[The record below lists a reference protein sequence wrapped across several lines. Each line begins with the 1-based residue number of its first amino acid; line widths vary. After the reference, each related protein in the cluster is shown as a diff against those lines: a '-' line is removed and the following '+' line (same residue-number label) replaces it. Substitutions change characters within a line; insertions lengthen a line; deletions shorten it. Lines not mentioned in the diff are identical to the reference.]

1 MTEDNNMP
9 EIGPKDELID
19 AIAELDDEGD
29 RVIELKDEETGEKTK
44 AIVESTFL
52 FNGNNYV
59 VLILDTDE
67 TDEDGEI
74 IQDYVI
80 MRFVDKGGDVL
91 LESLVEK
98 EEDGE
103 ELEEFLAVED
113 EDLLEKLI
121 EVVQADFEADEAF
134 DDEEGTKRGTKLTKL
149 FSKTNGIPTQY
160 DPMIVVHKKRWF
172 SIRAGKE
179 K

>member
-1 MTEDNNMP
+1 MADDNNIN

-29 RVIELKDEETGEKTK
+29 RVIELKDEETGETTK
-44 AIVESTFL
+44 AVVESTFL

-67 TDEDGEI
+67 KDEDGEI

-91 LESLVEK
+91 LESIVEK
-98 EEDGE
+98 EED
-103 ELEEFLAVED
+103 VIYD
-113 EDLLEKLI
+113 YYEKLC
-121 EVVQADFEADEAF
+121 DELYG
-134 DDEEGTKRGTKLTKL
+134 DDEE
-149 FSKTNGIPTQY
+149 SE
-160 DPMIVVHKKRWF
+160 D
-172 SIRAGKE
+172 E
-179 K
+179 

>member
-29 RVIELKDEETGEKTK
+29 RVIELKDEETGETTK

-98 EEDGE
+98 EED
-103 ELEEFLAVED
+103 VIYD
-113 EDLLEKLI
+113 YYEKLC
-121 EVVQADFEADEAF
+121 DELYG
-134 DDEEGTKRGTKLTKL
+134 DDEE
-149 FSKTNGIPTQY
+149 SE
-160 DPMIVVHKKRWF
+160 D
-172 SIRAGKE
+172 E
-179 K
+179 

>member
-98 EEDGE
+98 EED
-103 ELEEFLAVED
+103 VIYD
-113 EDLLEKLI
+113 YYEKLC
-121 EVVQADFEADEAF
+121 DELYG
-134 DDEEGTKRGTKLTKL
+134 DDEE
-149 FSKTNGIPTQY
+149 SE
-160 DPMIVVHKKRWF
+160 D
-172 SIRAGKE
+172 E
-179 K
+179 

>member
-98 EEDGE
+98 EEDVIYDYYDKLCD
-103 ELEEFLAVED
+103 ELYG
-113 EDLLEKLI
+113 
-121 EVVQADFEADEAF
+121 
-134 DDEEGTKRGTKLTKL
+134 DDEE
-149 FSKTNGIPTQY
+149 S
-160 DPMIVVHKKRWF
+160 D
-172 SIRAGKE
+172 E
-179 K
+179 

>member
-1 MTEDNNMP
+1 MP

-98 EEDGE
+98 EED
-103 ELEEFLAVED
+103 VIYD
-113 EDLLEKLI
+113 YYEKLC
-121 EVVQADFEADEAF
+121 DELYS
-134 DDEEGTKRGTKLTKL
+134 DDEE
-149 FSKTNGIPTQY
+149 SEN
-160 DPMIVVHKKRWF
+160 
-172 SIRAGKE
+172 E
-179 K
+179 

>member
-29 RVIELKDEETGEKTK
+29 RVIELKDEETGEVTK

-74 IQDYVI
+74 IQDSVI

-98 EEDGE
+98 EED
-103 ELEEFLAVED
+103 VIYD
-113 EDLLEKLI
+113 YYEKLC
-121 EVVQADFEADEAF
+121 DELYG
-134 DDEEGTKRGTKLTKL
+134 DDEE
-149 FSKTNGIPTQY
+149 SEN
-160 DPMIVVHKKRWF
+160 
-172 SIRAGKE
+172 E
-179 K
+179 

>member
-29 RVIELKDEETGEKTK
+29 RVIELKDEETGETTK

-59 VLILDTDE
+59 VLILDSDE

-98 EEDGE
+98 EEDVIYE
-103 ELEEFLAVED
+103 YY
-113 EDLLEKLI
+113 EKLC
-121 EVVQADFEADEAF
+121 DELYG
-134 DDEEGTKRGTKLTKL
+134 DDEE
-149 FSKTNGIPTQY
+149 SE
-160 DPMIVVHKKRWF
+160 D
-172 SIRAGKE
+172 E
-179 K
+179 

>member
-29 RVIELKDEETGEKTK
+29 RVIELKDEETGETTK

-52 FNGNNYV
+52 FNGNNYA

-98 EEDGE
+98 EED
-103 ELEEFLAVED
+103 VIYD
-113 EDLLEKLI
+113 YYEKLC
-121 EVVQADFEADEAF
+121 DELYG
-134 DDEEGTKRGTKLTKL
+134 DDEE
-149 FSKTNGIPTQY
+149 SEN
-160 DPMIVVHKKRWF
+160 
-172 SIRAGKE
+172 E
-179 K
+179 

>member
-1 MTEDNNMP
+1 MRKTMTEDNNMP

-29 RVIELKDEETGEKTK
+29 RVIELKDEETGETTK

-91 LESLVEK
+91 LESIVEK
-98 EEDGE
+98 EED
-103 ELEEFLAVED
+103 VIYD
-113 EDLLEKLI
+113 YYEKLC
-121 EVVQADFEADEAF
+121 DELYG
-134 DDEEGTKRGTKLTKL
+134 DDEE
-149 FSKTNGIPTQY
+149 SEN
-160 DPMIVVHKKRWF
+160 
-172 SIRAGKE
+172 E
-179 K
+179 